1 MELKQKHSEP
11 LLNHS
16 LNHSVTNWITL
27 NYSELNHSVTL
38 NDNTVWFETWII
50 AK

>member
-11 LLNHS
+11 LWTTLEPLFEPLCN
-16 LNHSVTNWITL
+16 TL

-38 NDNTVWFETWII
+38 NDNMVWLETWII

>member
-11 LLNHS
+11 LWTTLEPLCN
-16 LNHSVTNWITL
+16 TL

-38 NDNTVWFETWII
+38 NENIVWFETWII